1 METGRGE
8 EVIYGPASIRLLP
21 PTKGWRVTKKT
32 HASSYRQGQDH
43 ESIRPCDS
51 WSVLAFAIL
60 CLFRFHILISL
71 EAKDS
76 MAKVNRR
83 EKQDKKEKE

>member
-32 HASSYRQGQDH
+32 HASSTKA
-43 ESIRPCDS
+43 
-51 WSVLAFAIL
+51 LL
-60 CLFRFHILISL
+60 SL
-71 EAKDS
+71 KHQKIKEA
-76 MAKVNRR
+76 R
-83 EKQDKKEKE
+83 ERERE